1 MQCHARRPPAL
12 QNFILVMSAV
22 GQW

>member
-1 MQCHARRPPAL
+1 MQCHARRTPAL